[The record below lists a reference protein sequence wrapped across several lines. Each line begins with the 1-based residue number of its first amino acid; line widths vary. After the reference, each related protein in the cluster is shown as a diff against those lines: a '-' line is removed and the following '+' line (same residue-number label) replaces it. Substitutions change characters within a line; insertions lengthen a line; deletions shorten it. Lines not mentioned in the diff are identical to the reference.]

1 MDGTKFE
8 HSTLQNG
15 YYIAPTIVEIDENM
29 SAYNEEIFGP
39 VLCVVRKNNLDEA
52 IEFVNS
58 NKWGNGASIF
68 TKSGSVGRK
77 F

>member
-1 MDGTKFE
+1 M
-8 HSTLQNG
+8 
-15 YYIAPTIVEIDENM
+15 APTIIEIDENM
-29 SAYNEEIFGP
+29 TAYKEEIFGP
-39 VLCVVRKNNLDEA
+39 VLCVIRKNTLDEA
-52 IEFVNS
+52 IEFVNN